1 GLCRA
6 GARPVGE
13 AVAPS
18 CPGVGLRA
26 PTDHTANAR
35 GIVVTVDG
43 PKPTDTQRHREGR
56 GENGKQRTTAAPVR
70 AHHESS
76 AGKHHITPAHQ
87 SKEYLGRRAFLSQW
101 SSPRRTRSRIIPIR
115 RRASGWSVLAQQGC
129 PLVAPGGATRRS
141 PASRPSR
148 NPAESARSPTWTC

>member
-1 GLCRA
+1 
-6 GARPVGE
+6 ARPVGE

-76 AGKHHITPAHQ
+76 AGKHHITAAHQ
-87 SKEYLGRRAFLSQW
+87 SKEFLGRRDALTICALISSVCFGMLWPVSNSLSGMDDCFGN
-101 SSPRRTRSRIIPIR
+101 S
-115 RRASGWSVLAQQGC
+115 
-129 PLVAPGGATRRS
+129 
-141 PASRPSR
+141 
-148 NPAESARSPTWTC
+148 

>member
-1 GLCRA
+1 
-6 GARPVGE
+6 ARPVGE

-76 AGKHHITPAHQ
+76 AGKHHITAAHQ
-87 SKEYLGRRAFLSQW
+87 SKEFLGRRRFAFLSPLATLAAK
-101 SSPRRTRSRIIPIR
+101 SS
-115 RRASGWSVLAQQGC
+115 
-129 PLVAPGGATRRS
+129 
-141 PASRPSR
+141 
-148 NPAESARSPTWTC
+148 

>member
-1 GLCRA
+1 
-6 GARPVGE
+6 
-13 AVAPS
+13 APS

-76 AGKHHITPAHQ
+76 AGKHHITAAHQ
-87 SKEYLGRRAFLSQW
+87 SKEFLGRRFADAANSAAQRAIRPSFPAASVNRPP
-101 SSPRRTRSRIIPIR
+101 SFRVRGRREFEGDRKPTRILLAGAVVPFYG
-115 RRASGWSVLAQQGC
+115 AVLAS
-129 PLVAPGGATRRS
+129 T
-141 PASRPSR
+141 
-148 NPAESARSPTWTC
+148 E

>member
-1 GLCRA
+1 
-6 GARPVGE
+6 
-13 AVAPS
+13 
-18 CPGVGLRA
+18 

-76 AGKHHITPAHQ
+76 AGKHHITAAHQ
-87 SKEYLGRRAFLSQW
+87 SKEFLGRLNGVEEFEELLAKLRARGPVRDWQKW
-101 SSPRRTRSRIIPIR
+101 IINESPIR
-115 RRASGWSVLAQQGC
+115 VPQG
-129 PLVAPGGATRRS
+129 PIER
-141 PASRPSR
+141 
-148 NPAESARSPTWTC
+148 W